1 VAGARQTQK
10 AATRERVLAAARDLF
25 IAQGYEAATVRQIA
39 TEARV
44 SVGSVFNA
52 FTCKAEILSEVM
64 MERLDCLYAELDQ
77 VLPRLRGSTTDR
89 LRSMFALFFAF
100 ETRHVQLI
108 LAHVSIA
115 FDWTLPAGATPFGR
129 NARIR
134 ELICECLEKGVADGD
149 VDPEADLREVVELL
163 VAAYVWTYRMAAW
176 TAADAEA
183 MTAAMDRQ
191 IGLIAEGFRPRS
203 NL

>member
-1 VAGARQTQK
+1 
-10 AATRERVLAAARDLF
+10 
-25 IAQGYEAATVRQIA
+25 
-39 TEARV
+39 
-44 SVGSVFNA
+44 
-52 FTCKAEILSEVM
+52 